1 MVQCNDLVVDGTVVP
16 VEAEFD
22 YLCPENFTNVTVG
35 LPALVTSV
43 ATWLVVLFFVWRI
56 SRAPKGT
63 ELAEKISKAIRI
75 GADAF
80 IRLEYTWLTI
90 MVLLLFILIAVAVN
104 WRTGIC
110 YLVGAAVSALCGY
123 IGMKISTYSNVKTAA
138 AAEKGLNDALTVAF
152 ASGSVMGLSVVSF
165 GLAALSILLM
175 AFDTEA
181 IEGRGALSGFGMG
194 ASTVSIFARVGGG
207 IFTKAADVGADL
219 VGKVEKNLPEDD
231 VRNPATIADNVGDNV
246 GDVAGMGADLF
257 SSFVGSIV
265 ASALL
270 AIREGYGRIG
280 VALPFWVSM
289 AGIVAAVIGIF
300 TVRCRDGATQHD
312 LLIRLRWALTIAGAF
327 QVGFVAIIIY
337 ALDMKWELFGC
348 VVIGLAAGSI
358 IGIISEYFT
367 SYSYTPT
374 RTIAKASRIGPANV
388 VIEGLSVGMYSV
400 ILPTLIIASTI
411 IATLHLSDGFYGVAL
426 ASTGLLSTLGITLA
440 TDAYGPVAD
449 NAGGIAEMSH
459 MPEHTRKN
467 TDVLDA
473 LGNTTAAIGKGFATS
488 SAVLTAVSLL
498 ANFVWRVDSG
508 PVDVIASKF
517 FIAGTL
523 VGAMLPYWFG
533 GLTMGA
539 VNRAAQ
545 AVVVEV
551 RRQLD
556 TIPGLL
562 EGRADADY
570 HRCVTMVTAGSLH
583 AMVFPVLLVIL
594 SPLIIGIGLGYQ
606 MLAGMILGAI
616 VSGYMLGGMMSAAG
630 GAWDNGK
637 KYIESGHLGG
647 KNSKAHKA
655 AVVGDTIGDPFK
667 DTSGPALNILVKL
680 VSYISV
686 TLSSVFE
693 NQADY
698 WWVSLIIIGILIVFV
713 PLWERFTP
721 EGMRAQDVE
730 KVIDELNNEAIRA
743 AGGEVEGHSG
753 GSSSAVEM
761 QPLAASSSVVTPLAS
776 DDDDHHSV
784 HFRYSD

>member
-1 MVQCNDLVVDGTVVP
+1 MAVLCDNGVTK
-16 VEAEFD
+16 EFA
-22 YLCPENFTNVTVG
+22 YLCDETFTNIHVG
-35 LPALVTSV
+35 LPPLITAAV
-43 ATWLVVLFFVWRI
+43 AWLIILFFIWRI
-56 SRAPKGT
+56 SCAPKGT
-63 ELAEKISKAIRI
+63 EIAEKISKAIRI

-80 IRLEYTWLTI
+80 ITLEYKWLTI
-90 MVLLLFILIAVAVN
+90 MVCILFVLIAAAVN

-110 YLVGAAVSALCGY
+110 YLVGAIVSALCGY
-123 IGMKISTYSNVKTAA
+123 LGMKISTYANVKTAA
-138 AAEKGLNDALTVAF
+138 AAEKGLNDALSVAF
-152 ASGSVMGLSVVSF
+152 NSGSVMGLSVVSF
-165 GLAALSILLM
+165 GLAALAVLLM

-265 ASALL
+265 ASSLL
-270 AIREGYGRIG
+270 AIRENYGRVG

-289 AGIVAAVIGIF
+289 AGIVAAVIGIAC
-300 TVRCRDGATQHD
+300 VRCRDGATQHD
-312 LLIRLRWALTIAGAF
+312 LLIVLRRAMVVSGVF
-327 QVGFVAIIIY
+327 QIGFCAIIIY

-358 IGIISEYFT
+358 IGIISEFFT
-367 SYSYTPT
+367 SYSYAPT
-374 RTIAKASRIGPANV
+374 RTIAKSARIGPANV

-411 IATLHLSDGFYGVAL
+411 IATLHLSGGFYGVAL

-508 PVDVIASKF
+508 NVDVINSKY
-517 FIAGTL
+517 FISGSL

-533 GLTMGA
+533 ALTMGA

-570 HRCVTMVTAGSLH
+570 HRCVTMVTGGALH

-616 VSGYMLGGMMSAAG
+616 ISGYMLGGMMSAAG

-686 TLSSVFE
+686 TLASVFE

-698 WWVSLIIIGILIVFV
+698 WWASLIIIGVMIVFV
-713 PLWERFTP
+713 PLWERATP
-721 EGMRAQDVE
+721 AGMRAQDVE
-730 KVIDELNNEAIRA
+730 KVIDELNNEAIRQQA
-743 AGGEVEGHSG
+743 AGEAPEGHS
-753 GSSSAVEM
+753 SSSAVEM
-761 QPLAASSSVVTPLAS
+761 QTIAASSAVVTPLAS